1 MSHNRQVS
9 PLTGF
14 KYHGGNP
21 MWAWMLHRITGLGM
35 VVFISLHIGASFF
48 MQQTSGQLA
57 TTINALYESWILQV
71 FVVFFVIYHALN
83 GLRLAILDLWPQ
95 YMVYQKQALWVQ
107 LFIFA
112 PIYGLTALII
122 IQHAIVGS

>member
-1 MSHNRQVS
+1 MSHNRRID
-9 PLTGF
+9 PLTGL

-35 VVFISLHIGASFF
+35 VVFISLHVMASFF
-48 MQQTSGQLA
+48 VQQTGGQVA
-57 TTINALYESWILQV
+57 TTINAIYQSWILQI

-83 GLRLAILDLWPQ
+83 GLRLAIMDLWPQ

-107 LFIFA
+107 LLIFA
-112 PIYGLTALII
+112 PVYVLTALLI
-122 IQHAIVGS
+122 IQHALISS